1 MSAAVKGYVVRCE
14 QESGRPG
21 MPHEYTGHNDTL
33 AEAVADLARAMPHYD
48 KGSIFRVLDDGR
60 EERLPSYED
69 ALGALSILRDEA
81 QAAQNYKRGG
91 MSCGGPPLL
100 WTCPPSALKELLRL
114 ANGAPV
120 GDPLA
125 ALEAAE
131 RRLLEAGGWR
141 IEPSAWTHGAERW
154 ERGGENESR
163 QVALTIERRRIAAK
177 GGV

>member
-1 MSAAVKGYVVRCE
+1 MNKPFVY
-14 QESGRPG
+14 P
-21 MPHEYTGHNDTL
+21 P
-33 AEAVADLARAMPHYD
+33 
-48 KGSIFRVLDDGR
+48 VLSD
-60 EERLPSYED
+60 EERAE
-69 ALGALSILRDEA
+69 R
-81 QAAQNYKRGG
+81 R
-91 MSCGGPPLL
+91 
-100 WTCPPSALKELLRL
+100 RL
-114 ANGAPV
+114 ADGAPV
-120 GDPLA
+120 VDPLA